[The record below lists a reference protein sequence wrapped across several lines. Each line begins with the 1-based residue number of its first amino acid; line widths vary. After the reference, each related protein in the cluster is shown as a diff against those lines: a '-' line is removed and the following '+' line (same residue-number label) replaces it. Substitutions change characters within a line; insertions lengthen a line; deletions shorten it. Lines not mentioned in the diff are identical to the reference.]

1 MIMKHSAK
9 IVLYSSY
16 FDMND
21 RLSPKSFLNLFQD
34 VAGVNAVEIGV
45 GYEDMLKKK
54 LYWILSRVKFDVLK
68 MPVPNQTV
76 IVQTWP
82 HEKGRIDF
90 DRDFKILSED
100 GEVLVIGTSKWCV
113 IDTESRT
120 LQRTDNVNYVGEI
133 CPDVNYQE
141 KFGKIMLPAEDVFE
155 EVFTHEVR
163 FSDLDHNKHMNNTNY
178 ADMICNYIPDMENLR
193 VKSIGINYSAE
204 AKKDETLKVYMS
216 KIDGKYYFRTIRSDG
231 KTNIE
236 AEVITERFE

>member
-9 IVLYSSY
+9 MVLYSSH

-21 RLSPKSFLNLFQD
+21 RLSPKAFLNLFQD

-45 GYEDMLKKK
+45 GYEDLLKNN

-76 IVQTWP
+76 YVETWP

-113 IDTESRT
+113 IDTVNRA
-120 LQRTDNVNYVGEI
+120 LQRTDKVNYVGEI
-133 CPDVNYQE
+133 CPDINYAG
-141 KFGKIMLPAEDVFE
+141 KFGKIMLPPEDKFE
-155 EVFTHEVR
+155 EVFTHTVR

-178 ADMICNYIPDMENLR
+178 ALLAANATTKQIFSHFEINFLSEC
-193 VKSIGINYSAE
+193 VIGDNIVVSL
-204 AKKDETLKVYMS
+204 AKTEDGEFIVGKNGDKVSFSVLM
-216 KIDGKYYFRTIRSDG
+216 K
-231 KTNIE
+231 
-236 AEVITERFE
+236 

>member
-9 IVLYSSY
+9 MVLYSSH

-21 RLSPKSFLNLFQD
+21 RLSPKAFLNLFQD

-45 GYEDMLKKK
+45 GYEDLLKNN

-113 IDTESRT
+113 IDTVNRA
-120 LQRTDNVNYVGEI
+120 LQRTDKVNYVGEI
-133 CPDVNYQE
+133 CPDINYAG
-141 KFGKIMLPAEDVFE
+141 KFGKIMLPPEDKFE
-155 EVFTHEVR
+155 EVFTHTVR

-178 ADMICNYIPDMENLR
+178 ALLAANATTKQIFSHFEINFLSEC
-193 VKSIGINYSAE
+193 VIGDNIVVSL
-204 AKKDETLKVYMS
+204 AKTEDGEFIVGKNGDKVSFSVLM
-216 KIDGKYYFRTIRSDG
+216 K
-231 KTNIE
+231 
-236 AEVITERFE
+236 

>member
-45 GYEDMLKKK
+45 GYEDMLKKN

-141 KFGKIMLPAEDVFE
+141 KFGKIMLPVEDVFE

-178 ADMICNYIPDMENLR
+178 ALLAANATTKQIFSHFEINFLSECVLGDNIVVSLAKTDEGEFIVGKNADKVSFSVF
-193 VKSIGINYSAE
+193 VK
-204 AKKDETLKVYMS
+204 
-216 KIDGKYYFRTIRSDG
+216 
-231 KTNIE
+231 
-236 AEVITERFE
+236 

>member
-1 MIMKHSAK
+1 MIMKHRAK
-9 IVLYSSY
+9 MVLYSSH

-21 RLSPKSFLNLFQD
+21 RLSPKAFLNLFQD

-45 GYEDMLKKK
+45 GYEDLLKNN

-76 IVQTWP
+76 YVETWP

-113 IDTESRT
+113 IDTVNRA
-120 LQRTDNVNYVGEI
+120 LQRTDKVNYIGEI
-133 CPDVNYQE
+133 CPDINYAE
-141 KFGKIMLPAEDVFE
+141 KFGKIMLPPEDKFE

-178 ADMICNYIPDMENLR
+178 ALLAANATTKQIFSHFE
-193 VKSIGINYSAE
+193 INFLSE
-204 AKKDETLKVYMS
+204 CVLGDNIVVSLAKTEDGEFIVGKNGDKVSFSVLM
-216 KIDGKYYFRTIRSDG
+216 K
-231 KTNIE
+231 
-236 AEVITERFE
+236 